1 MYIYCHY
8 NLRAIIPVLHNV
20 SRIVSVKETVIVRRE
35 KAISILQCYAVLYGT
50 KNGTFANMKI
60 VRIYIYMYV
69 CILEVCMYVHE
80 QNFKKRRV
88 KRVATDKSITDR

>member
-35 KAISILQCYAVLYGT
+35 KAISILQCYAVLYG
-50 KNGTFANMKI
+50 NGTFANMKI
-60 VRIYIYMYV
+60 VRIYIY
-69 CILEVCMYVHE
+69 VCMYFRSVY
-80 QNFKKRRV
+80 V
-88 KRVATDKSITDR
+88 CA

>member
-1 MYIYCHY
+1 
-8 NLRAIIPVLHNV
+8 
-20 SRIVSVKETVIVRRE
+20 
-35 KAISILQCYAVLYGT
+35 
-50 KNGTFANMKI
+50 
-60 VRIYIYMYV
+60 MYV